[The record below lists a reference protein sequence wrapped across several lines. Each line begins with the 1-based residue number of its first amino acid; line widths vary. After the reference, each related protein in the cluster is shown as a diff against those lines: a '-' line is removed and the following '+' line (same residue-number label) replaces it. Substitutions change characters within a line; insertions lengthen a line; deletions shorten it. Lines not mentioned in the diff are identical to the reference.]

1 MQKEKGY
8 RLLALLLA
16 LPTPID
22 PKEWIRLTS
31 HAGEDLLVLC
41 TSVRKASITQMTTQW
56 DQREVDE
63 LLNAE
68 GGEEAGMGS
77 LVDYKA
83 CLQYFTKHA
92 ADASNT
98 KHRAKWAAT
107 HQAWR
112 DGGRALGEPEPVCPR
127 PPSCVCDVK
136 DTTELVVVRYEAMCH
151 VDRLEDAEIGSDQ
164 T

>member
-1 MQKEKGY
+1 MGGCRPGTQHGLE
-8 RLLALLLA
+8 
-16 LPTPID
+16 ID
-22 PKEWIRLTS
+22 LREWIRLTS

-63 LLNAE
+63 LLDAE

-112 DGGRALGEPEPVCPR
+112 DGGARWANRSPSARAPRRVC
-127 PPSCVCDVK
+127 V
-136 DTTELVVVRYEAMCH
+136 M
-151 VDRLEDAEIGSDQ
+151 
-164 T
+164 